1 MFKKYKEVSNL
12 IDELNING
20 KDKLKAIILSILLS
34 IIILI
39 GPFILIIN
47 LFIFTDYLKLLAF
60 MITTIIYL
68 IFLLSEIFYLNIIC
82 DNKIKGKAICYLF
95 DSALPFIFCYGVYL
109 FLIIKGV
116 I

>member
-12 IDELNING
+12 IDQIEISG
-20 KDKLKAIILSILLS
+20 KDKLKAIILSIILS

-47 LFIFTDYLKLLAF
+47 LFIFTDYIRLLAF
-60 MITTIIYL
+60 LVTTII
-68 IFLLSEIFYLNIIC
+68 FLTFILSEILYLNLIC
-82 DNKIKGKAICYLF
+82 ENKIKGKAICYLF
-95 DSALPFIFCYGVYL
+95 DMRLPFIFCYGVYI
-109 FLIIKGV
+109 FLVIKGV